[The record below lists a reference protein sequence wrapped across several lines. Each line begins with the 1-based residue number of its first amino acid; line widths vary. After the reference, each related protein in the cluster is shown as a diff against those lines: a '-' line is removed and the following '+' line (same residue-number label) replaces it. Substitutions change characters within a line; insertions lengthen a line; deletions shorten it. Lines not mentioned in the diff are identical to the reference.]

1 MNIFS
6 IKDIC
11 KIGSSKRIF
20 ASEYTKKGIPFF
32 RSTEVIELANKKTFI
47 PDYYISENKYSEIAQ
62 KFPVPQNSDILIA
75 AIGANMGT
83 VYFVNLNYKFYFKD
97 GNVIWL
103 REFENTVN
111 PKYLYYWLTTQ
122 KGYKELCNTAIGS
135 AQRALTIDKIGN
147 IKFKV
152 PNTNVQQH
160 IVDIIG
166 SLDDKIE
173 NNNKL
178 LEKCYI
184 FLNLNMK
191 KLLIGKDKKII
202 SSFDDIEI
210 ISSGI
215 DKFNSGKIYLD
226 TSCVSDNSIV
236 DISNKVTYTDRPS
249 RANMKPIK
257 NSVWF
262 AKLKSSPKHII
273 VKDYSNEILDNCI
286 FSTGFLGIKI
296 DNVKFNLLS
305 TYFTSDVFEKEKD
318 SLSIG
323 ATMQSINNV
332 TFKGMYIPDFSPT
345 DYISFNN
352 ISEPILKL
360 IYKTELENIKLRK
373 LKNSYLAKFF

>member
-1 MNIFS
+1 MNTFS

-32 RSTEVIELANKKTFI
+32 RSTEVIELANKKTFV
-47 PDYYISENKYSEIAQ
+47 PDFYISENKYSEIAQ

-152 PNTNVQQH
+152 PNINVQQH
-160 IVDIIG
+160 IVDTVG

-173 NNNKL
+173 NNNKIIIK
-178 LEKCYI
+178 LEEL
-184 FLNLNMK
+184 LNLKFKNIYSDALKTGITINLNDIVNLKTGKKDANAANENGIYPFFTCSEKESNIDVYSFNQEAILIAGNGNMSVK
-191 KLLIGKDKKII
+191 YFNGKFDAYQRTYVI
-202 SSFDDIEI
+202 SSSKYFYYLYLYYKNFIGNISVGAKGSVIKFLTKSMLLDI
-210 ISSGI
+210 
-215 DKFNSGKIYLD
+215 DL
-226 TSCVSDNSIV
+226 
-236 DISNKVTYTDRPS
+236 P
-249 RANMKPIK
+249 
-257 NSVWF
+257 
-262 AKLKSSPKHII
+262 
-273 VKDYSNEILDNCI
+273 ILDNI
-286 FSTGFLGIKI
+286 TMQRFESDIQKI
-296 DNVKFNLLS
+296 LNYELRLSEENKKLNLL
-305 TYFTSDVFEKEKD
+305 KEK
-318 SLSIG
+318 
-323 ATMQSINNV
+323 
-332 TFKGMYIPDFSPT
+332 Y
-345 DYISFNN
+345 
-352 ISEPILKL
+352 LK
-360 IYKTELENIKLRK
+360 R
-373 LKNSYLAKFF
+373 FF

>member
-1 MNIFS
+1 MNTFS

-32 RSTEVIELANKKTFI
+32 RSTEVIELANKKTFV
-47 PDYYISENKYSEIAQ
+47 PDYYISENKYSEIEQ

-152 PNTNVQQH
+152 PNINVQQH
-160 IVDIIG
+160 IVDTVG

-173 NNNKL
+173 NNNKIIIK
-178 LEKCYI
+178 LEEL
-184 FLNLNMK
+184 LNLKFKNIYNDAIKTGITINLNDIVNLKTGKKDANAANENGIYPFFTCSEKESNIDVYSFNQEAILIAGNGNMSVK
-191 KLLIGKDKKII
+191 YFNI
-202 SSFDDIEI
+202 SSLICVKLSIKIFYAHIS
-210 ISSGI
+210 ISS
-215 DKFNSGKIYLD
+215 N
-226 TSCVSDNSIV
+226 
-236 DISNKVTYTDRPS
+236 
-249 RANMKPIK
+249 
-257 NSVWF
+257 
-262 AKLKSSPKHII
+262 
-273 VKDYSNEILDNCI
+273 
-286 FSTGFLGIKI
+286 
-296 DNVKFNLLS
+296 
-305 TYFTSDVFEKEKD
+305 
-318 SLSIG
+318 
-323 ATMQSINNV
+323 
-332 TFKGMYIPDFSPT
+332 
-345 DYISFNN
+345 
-352 ISEPILKL
+352 
-360 IYKTELENIKLRK
+360 
-373 LKNSYLAKFF
+373 

>member
-1 MNIFS
+1 MLLKDLSINNKGYYGIGASSCSFNYNFPQYLRITDIDDFGFVNNLNCSINPNEYPDYNKYFLSKYDIVFARTGNSAGRNYMYLGDEKKVVFAGFLIKFS
-6 IKDIC
+6 IDPDKVNPLYVKYFCQSNKYWNNIQE
-11 KIGSSKRIF
+11 IFTGSTRPNIN
-20 ASEYTKKGIPFF
+20 E
-32 RSTEVIELANKKTFI
+32 KTFSMLDI
-47 PDYYISENKYSEIAQ
+47 PLVSA
-62 KFPVPQNSDILIA
+62 
-75 AIGANMGT
+75 
-83 VYFVNLNYKFYFKD
+83 
-97 GNVIWL
+97 
-103 REFENTVN
+103 
-111 PKYLYYWLTTQ
+111 
-122 KGYKELCNTAIGS
+122 EL
-135 AQRALTIDKIGN
+135 
-147 IKFKV
+147 
-152 PNTNVQQH
+152 QQH

-215 DKFNSGKIYLD
+215 DKFNNSKIYLD

-273 VKDYSNEILDNCI
+273 VKDYSDEILDNCI

-296 DNVKFNLLS
+296 DNEKFNLLS

-352 ISEPILKL
+352 LSEPILKL
-360 IYKTELENIKLRK
+360 IYKTELENIKLKK
-373 LKNSYLAKFF
+373 LKNIYLAKFF